1 MGATMFS
8 ISDYILA
15 IATQG
20 SFSKAAQV
28 LHLSQ
33 PALSMAV
40 KKLEASLGQPL
51 FQRHTV
57 PLKLTMAGELYVA
70 KARQITTLQQ
80 SFTDE
85 LHDLEHHLTGTLT
98 LGGAF
103 ISVTY
108 LLPPLLKAFQQ
119 RYPDVALTL
128 LEMPFPD
135 LTAALL
141 HQQIDLAIDTDLF
154 LNPKIASVSLFENHV
169 LLAVSDAFVSEQ
181 LVATAGYTYAEVVA
195 RKHVPASAPTVALSK
210 FAKLPFILMTPSNEI
225 YQRTAP
231 LFTAAQFKPQTAL
244 VVNQQ
249 ISAYT
254 FAQQQWGVAF
264 VTDTLIQNGPTVQQ
278 LHFYKLACV
287 AQPRHVAI
295 SFWKQHYQPKRAQAF
310 IEFARK
316 FYSV

>member
-1 MGATMFS
+1 MFN
-8 ISDYILA
+8 ISDYILT

-20 SFSKAAQV
+20 SFSKAAAV
-28 LHLSQ
+28 LHISQ

-40 KKLEASLGQPL
+40 KKLEATLGQPL
-51 FQRHTV
+51 FQRHTA
-57 PLKLTMAGELYVA
+57 PLQLTTAGELYVA
-70 KARQITTLQQ
+70 KARQIAVLQQ

-108 LLPPLLKAFQQ
+108 LLPPLLKAFHQ
-119 RYPDVALTL
+119 RYPDVQLSL

-141 HQQIDLAIDTDLF
+141 QQQIDLAVDTDLF

-169 LLAVSDAFVSEQ
+169 LLAIPDA
-181 LVATAGYTYAEVVA
+181 LVAPELIATAGYTYAAVVA
-195 RKHVPASAPTVALSK
+195 RKHVAATAPTVDLAN
-210 FAKLPFILMTPSNEI
+210 FAQLPFILMTPANEI

-231 LFTAAQFKPQTAL
+231 LFTAAQFKPQTVL

-254 FAQQQWGVAF
+254 FVQQQWGGAF
-264 VTDTLIQNGPTVQQ
+264 VTDTLIQNGPPVKQM
-278 LHFYKLACV
+278 HFYKLKTAD
-287 AQPRHVAI
+287 QPRHVAV
-295 SFWKQHYQPKRAQAF
+295 SFWKQHYQPKRVQAFIAFAQAF
-310 IEFARK
+310 
-316 FYSV
+316 YSV